1 MPRSLLWHVMV
12 IILMQRSLGS
22 ENNGRSEDIN
32 GLSSCIV
39 LKRISSAENFLCV
52 NETLGS

>member
-39 LKRISSAENFLCV
+39 LKRISSSEIFLCV